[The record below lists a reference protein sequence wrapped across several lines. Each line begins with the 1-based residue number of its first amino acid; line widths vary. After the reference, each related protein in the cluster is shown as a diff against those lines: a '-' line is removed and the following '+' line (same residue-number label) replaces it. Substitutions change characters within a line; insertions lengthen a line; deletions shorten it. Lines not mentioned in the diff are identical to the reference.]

1 MLFATSLQFIHP
13 ITQKE
18 IAISYDPRKED
29 ERLNAFCE
37 HYGFAFD

>member
-18 IAISYDPRKED
+18 IAIKYDPRQED
-29 ERLNAFCE
+29 AALDVFCDY
-37 HYGFAFD
+37 HGFSF